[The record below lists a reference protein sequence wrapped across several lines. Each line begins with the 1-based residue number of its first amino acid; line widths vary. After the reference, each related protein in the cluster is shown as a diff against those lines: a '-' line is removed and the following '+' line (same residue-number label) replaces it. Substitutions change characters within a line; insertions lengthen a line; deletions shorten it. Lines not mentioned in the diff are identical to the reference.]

1 MPPSESVYRLSL
13 LSTHST
19 SWHIANT
26 PTEFAYF
33 FFHSWLRGT
42 AIKKGGGATLSTGA
56 ELGLGAAAGALA
68 QIFTIPVA
76 VIATR
81 QQLWVPPP
89 GKKVK
94 EPSLIETARDIIKAG
109 GVTALWTGLKP
120 GLVLTVNPAI
130 TYGVFE
136 RGKAWLLA
144 GSGSSKLTVGQ
155 AFLLGMCS
163 KTLATVV
170 TYPYIFAKVRLQA
183 GPEDHHCAEHTT
195 EGTESYAD
203 AVKTGKAH
211 KRPTGAIE
219 LLAQVYAEEGFAGWY
234 QGMSAQIIKAV
245 LCQGI
250 LFVCKDHFE
259 DQARVILDTA
269 AKLHAK
275 HAHVLSSKV

>member
-1 MPPSESVYRLSL
+1 MAP
-13 LSTHST
+13 
-19 SWHIANT
+19 ANV
-26 PTEFAYF
+26 PEFAYF
-33 FFHSWLRGT
+33 FFHSWLRGA
-42 AIKKGGGATLSTGA
+42 AIKKAGGATLSTGS
-56 ELGLGAAAGALA
+56 ELSLGAAAGALA

-89 GKKVK
+89 GATGKAAH
-94 EPSLIETARDIIKAG
+94 EPSLIETAREIIAAG

-144 GSGSSKLTVGQ
+144 RTGSTKLSVGQ
-155 AFLLGMCS
+155 SFLLGMCS

-170 TYPYIFAKVRLQA
+170 TFPYILAKVRLQA
-183 GPEDHHCAEHTT
+183 GPEDHHCADHV
-195 EGTESYAD
+195 EGSESYAD
-203 AVKTGKAH
+203 AVKSGTGH
-211 KRPTGAIE
+211 RRPTGAIE
-219 LLAQVYAEEGFAGWY
+219 LLKQVYKEDGFAGWY
-234 QGMSAQIIKAV
+234 QGMGAQITKAV

-259 DQARVILDTA
+259 DQARLILHTA
-269 AKLHAK
+269 AKLQAK
-275 HAHVLSSKV
+275 HAQVLSKA

>member
-1 MPPSESVYRLSL
+1 MIYSDSCPSL
-13 LSTHST
+13 T
-19 SWHIANT
+19 ANI
-26 PTEFAYF
+26 PEFAYF

-42 AIKKGGGATLSTGA
+42 AIKRKGGATLSTGA

-89 GKKVK
+89 GQKVK
-94 EPSLIETARDIIKAG
+94 EPSLLDTARDIINAG

-144 GSGSSKLTVGQ
+144 GTDNTKLTVGQ
-155 AFLLGMCS
+155 SFFLGMLS

-183 GPEDHHCAEHTT
+183 GPEDHHCEGHLAT
-195 EGTESYAD
+195 EGESYAD
-203 AVKTGKAH
+203 AVKSDTPH
-211 KRPTGAIE
+211 HRRPTGAVE
-219 LLAQVYAEEGFAGWY
+219 LLKQVYKEEGFAGWY
-234 QGMSAQIIKAV
+234 QGMAAQITKAV

-250 LFVCKDHFE
+250 LFVCKDRFE

-275 HAHVLSSKV
+275 HANVLSKA